1 MISTANLTL
10 TKGGRVSASTFGQG
24 NAGAVNIT
32 ATGDLN
38 FDGEDSDGNPSGV
51 TSLVTSDAVG
61 DAGGIT
67 ISTNNLTLTNGGRVS
82 ASTFG
87 EGNAETVN
95 ITATG
100 DINIDG
106 EDPSDDRTVGGIFST
121 VGNGGKGNASDVIV
135 NAENI
140 TLTNAGTI
148 SASTFGE
155 GNAGQVTVNV
165 NDTISIDGED
175 LEGFPSGIFSQ
186 VTSDAVGDAG
196 GVTISTVNLTLT
208 EGGLVAA
215 DTFGQ
220 GNAGA
225 VNITATGDL
234 TFDGEDSDGFPSG
247 VTSLVTSD
255 AVGDAGGVTISTANL
270 TLTNGGRVNA
280 STVGQGNAGSINITA
295 TELIAIDGIIERFR
309 SGISADALERDGNGG
324 NVNIVTDRLSISNGG
339 TIEATNFDGLNVFDP
354 GTGRPGNI
362 TIKANNIDLV
372 DRGRIE
378 AETRSTTGLSA
389 IINLQVA
396 EDITLDNNSFISA
409 RAFGDANGGNL
420 NIDARFIVAFPNGN
434 NDIIAD
440 ARQGNGGDIKISAE
454 SLFGIEERPLNDFTN
469 DINASSAR
477 GAQFDGNVAITT
489 PEVDAIRGAT
499 ELPTNVIEAQQTT
512 AEACSANPD
521 NGEPN
526 GLIVKGKGGIQPAP
540 DLPLSA
546 EILSVGGKIVP
557 ESNTSNTPTNP
568 ASTQIKPIQTNNG
581 EIYPA
586 MGIVRTEDGRI
597 ILTAH
602 PTANNDPRTPTKKP
616 NCS

>member
-1 MISTANLTL
+1 M
-10 TKGGRVSASTFGQG
+10 
-24 NAGAVNIT
+24 
-32 ATGDLN
+32 
-38 FDGEDSDGNPSGV
+38 
-51 TSLVTSDAVG
+51 G
-61 DAGGIT
+61 DAGGVT
-67 ISTNNLTLTNGGRVS
+67 ISTTNLTLTNGGRV
-82 ASTFG
+82 A
-87 EGNAETVN
+87 
-95 ITATG
+95 
-100 DINIDG
+100 
-106 EDPSDDRTVGGIFST
+106 
-121 VGNGGKGNASDVIV
+121 
-135 NAENI
+135 
-140 TLTNAGTI
+140 
-148 SASTFGE
+148 
-155 GNAGQVTVNV
+155 
-165 NDTISIDGED
+165 
-175 LEGFPSGIFSQ
+175 
-186 VTSDAVGDAG
+186 
-196 GVTISTVNLTLT
+196 
-208 EGGLVAA
+208 
-215 DTFGQ
+215 
-220 GNAGA
+220 
-225 VNITATGDL
+225 
-234 TFDGEDSDGFPSG
+234 
-247 VTSLVTSD
+247 
-255 AVGDAGGVTISTANL
+255 
-270 TLTNGGRVNA
+270 A
-280 STVGQGNAGSINITA
+280 STVGQGDAGSIKITA
-295 TELIAIDGIIERFR
+295 TESIAIDGIIERFR

-324 NVNIVTDRLSISNGG
+324 NVNIITDRLRISNGG
-339 TIEATNFDGLNVFDP
+339 TIEATNFDGLGAFAP

-586 MGIVRTEDGRI
+586 MGIVETEDGRI
-597 ILTAH
+597 ILTAYH
-602 PTANNDPRTPTKKP
+602 TNNTQRIPHSSPHCGK
-616 NCS
+616 S